1 MARRVDEAG
10 RQAGERGRIVV
21 GDRTAEATSTGRA
34 ANEWLQH
41 NFPLPS
47 HSSRNALAQ
56 GYETWCALAGR
67 ACAGRRGCISAV
79 LPANWLYHSYCA
91 TGVDLFAGAAASVCW
106 PSDPHPP
113 HLYGRLCRLASE
125 VQPRRRLDAKDQGTH
140 GRGAGAAA
148 VSIDNQSAIASLDGE
163 HGCRERVST
172 RCAPSS
178 TLVCGCRRPIVKAQ
192 DPWDAISHEP
202 PAQLSSTRGKAR
214 ASERVCLRGRGRGQG
229 SRRMYLVT
237 S

>member
-1 MARRVDEAG
+1 MPD
-10 RQAGERGRIVV
+10 
-21 GDRTAEATSTGRA
+21 AEA
-34 ANEWLQH
+34 
-41 NFPLPS
+41 
-47 HSSRNALAQ
+47 ALALCYRRTGSTTATALLASTFSQ
-56 GYETWCALAGR
+56 GPLLASAGHLIHIHLTFMGD
-67 ACAGRRGCISAV
+67 CAGW
-79 LPANWLYHSYCA
+79 PATCSHGEDSM
-91 TGVDLFAGAAASVCW
+91 
-106 PSDPHPP
+106 PM
-113 HLYGRLCRLASE
+113 
-125 VQPRRRLDAKDQGTH
+125 TH

-148 VSIDNQSAIASLDGE
+148 VSMDYQSAIASPDGE